1 MARRVGTAPTSSGF
15 GDPCIA
21 CLPPP
26 YWEIFSVLPFKDTE
40 TVIPLYTLP
49 RLHHLLPC
57 SAPLNGRSASLRGDL
72 PNKERTPLPRTG
84 WSVGHS
90 ITGVAPAGISRRMFR
105 CLWHTSRGSR
115 FVMSKMGKDF
125 PHPSSR
131 RRNIAYSMAASVD
144 IRKEGANLC
153 AGLALASLNDSS
165 GSQLGW
171 PCPGVR

>member
-1 MARRVGTAPTSSGF
+1 MPYRVSGCFHAKPLRMARSAISRPHLRVLETRALLVCHRRIGKSSRSAIQGH
-15 GDPCIA
+15 GDGLA
-21 CLPPP
+21 
-26 YWEIFSVLPFKDTE
+26 
-40 TVIPLYTLP
+40 TVHTLP

-57 SAPLNGRSASLRGDL
+57 SAPLNGRSASCGGDL

-90 ITGVAPAGISRRMFR
+90 IAGVAPAGISRRMFR

-115 FVMSKMGKDF
+115 FVMSKMGNEF
-125 PHPSSR
+125 PHSSSR

-153 AGLALASLNDSS
+153 EVLLLR
-165 GSQLGW
+165 L
-171 PCPGVR
+171 